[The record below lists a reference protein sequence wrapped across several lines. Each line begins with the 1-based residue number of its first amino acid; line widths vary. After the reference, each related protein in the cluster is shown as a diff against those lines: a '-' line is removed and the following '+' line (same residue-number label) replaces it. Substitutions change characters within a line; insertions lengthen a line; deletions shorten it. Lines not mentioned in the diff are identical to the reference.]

1 MVAVTRAAAARQQQ
15 SSNEDTLIAHGVV
28 TRKIIKK
35 KKEIIRQHASSCI
48 SSSSLQS
55 DTIASVTIDTLRSGT
70 FTFSSF
76 KTPNSSK
83 CLVNTSTTESTSL
96 PNVELSDHQNNNDVV
111 DVSDNGQDIGLPSIE
126 LNQINNNQQDKLC
139 DLDGNEELD
148 SPTAWSITVGEI
160 QWCKTN
166 RANDRIFMSG
176 YSYDYMSQSL
186 KKNIRSFRCSKKG
199 IGCCAVVYVSID
211 SNMYKDSNNVEHNHP
226 PDHHN
231 VKRLL
236 VLQKIKERI
245 MIEPTSVTRIIEDEY
260 VKHLSMMVIDDI
272 FYYQQHKVSDEVI
285 FNVHVKCHV
294 FQKLNA
300 HLYSFLFS
308 ASRFHKIRAKM
319 IPPNPKSL
327 DFEVPELYSTTHS
340 GDKFLIHDST
350 HKKLGGRLMIFSTQQ
365 LIKMLCSCEV
375 IFIDGTF
382 KTRPMMFSQVYV
394 IMGLHLAEAIPLKS
408 IEHGTKFEPQYVY
421 SDFESGEMGALE
433 NLFPNVTIRGCWYHF
448 NQAIFRNIQKM
459 GLTTMYEKNEE
470 VKIWLK
476 SFMALPLVKN
486 NVLDDAVE
494 LLFENIPSPDKLLIE
509 FYEYFQRQW
518 LTRIPPKYWNLGP
531 IHIRCNNSLEGY
543 NNRLQ
548 YRFGIH
554 PQLWSFIHF
563 LKGEESLVMMR
574 AVQIRNGI
582 YRNKALPFSAC
593 NEHLAKKTRQIKNL
607 SRLFEYGSITLT
619 QYITNLS
626 AFVGEAATK
635 KKKKNNDSIYKT
647 TIDNFGIDDDNI

>member
-15 SSNEDTLIAHGVV
+15 LSNEDTLIVHGVV

-35 KKEIIRQHASSCI
+35 KKKIIRQHASSCV
-48 SSSSLQS
+48 SSSSLES
-55 DTIASVTIDTLRSGT
+55 DTITSVTIDTLRS
-70 FTFSSF
+70 
-76 KTPNSSK
+76 
-83 CLVNTSTTESTSL
+83 VNASTTESTSL
-96 PNVELSDHQNNNDVV
+96 ANVELSDHQNNNNVV
-111 DVSDNGQDIGLPSIE
+111 DVNDIDQYISLPSIE

-139 DLDGNEELD
+139 NLDGNEESD
-148 SPTAWSITVGEI
+148 SITAWPITVGEI

-166 RANDRIFMSG
+166 RGNDRIFMSG

-199 IGCCAVVYVSID
+199 IGCRAVVYVSID

-236 VLQKIKERI
+236 ILQKVKERI

-260 VKHLSMMVIDDI
+260 VKHHLDDGDRR
-272 FYYQQHKVSDEVI
+272 H
-285 FNVHVKCHV
+285 
-294 FQKLNA
+294 
-300 HLYSFLFS
+300 FLLPAAQ

-340 GDKFLIHDST
+340 GEEFLIYDST
-350 HKKLGGRLMIFSTQQ
+350 HKKIGG
-365 LIKMLCSCEV
+365 SCEV

-394 IMGLHLAEAIPLKS
+394 IMGLHLAEAIPLVWCLAPKRVQEVYEKILKILKQKS
-408 IEHGTKFEPQYVY
+408 IEYGTKFEPQYVY
-421 SDFESGEMGALE
+421 SDFESGEMGALK
-433 NLFPNVTIRGCWYHF
+433 NLFPNVTVRGCWYHF

-459 GLTTMYEKNEE
+459 GLTTM
-470 VKIWLK
+470 
-476 SFMALPLVKN
+476 
-486 NVLDDAVE
+486 
-494 LLFENIPSPDKLLIE
+494 
-509 FYEYFQRQW
+509 QW
-518 LTRIPPKYWNLGP
+518 LTRTPPKYWNLGP

-554 PQLWSFIHF
+554 PRLWSFIHF

-574 AVQIRNGI
+574 VVQIRNGI

-593 NEHLAKKTRQIKNL
+593 NERLAKKTKQIKNL

-647 TIDNFGIDDDNI
+647 TIDSCCIDDDNI